1 VSALPEIDR
10 SALGAP
16 IRGPSA
22 IGVDGR
28 RFFNLTRT
36 LAVTEFKLK
45 FYGSALGYVWQLLRP
60 LLLFGVIYLFF
71 TEFVDVGG
79 ELKFYGVGLLMG
91 IMFFTFLSDST
102 QAAVTSLVDREI
114 LVRKIQFPRLAVP
127 MAAVLTALFNLALN
141 MVVVFA
147 FLLASGGEPRWTW
160 LELPILLVLLAAFAT
175 GISMLLSALFV
186 RYRDLKPIWD
196 VFLQALYFV
205 SLILIPYEVVEKES
219 HKLAQLAVLNPLAAL
234 VQQTRHA
241 VINPESKSAAA
252 AAGGWEYLLIPG
264 GIVLF
269 LVVVGY
275 LVFDR
280 AAPRIAEEL

>member
-1 VSALPEIDR
+1 MSASADFDR
-10 SALGAP
+10 SALGPP
-16 IRGPSA
+16 IKGPSA
-22 IGVDGR
+22 IGVEPR
-28 RFFNLTRT
+28 RFFNLMRT

-71 TEFVDVGG
+71 TEFVDIAGG
-79 ELKFYGVGLLMG
+79 KFYGVGLLMG
-91 IMFFTFLSDST
+91 IMLFQFFADAT
-102 QAAVTSLVDREI
+102 QGSVTSLVDREV

-147 FLLASGGEPRWTW
+147 FLLASGGSPRVEW
-160 LELPILLVLLAAFAT
+160 LELPVLLLILAAFAT
-175 GISMLLSALFV
+175 GVSMLLSALFV

-196 VFLQALYFV
+196 VVLQALYFV
-205 SLILIPYEVVEKES
+205 SLILIPWEVVHDKSER
-219 HKLAQLAVLNPLAAL
+219 LAHLAVLNPLAAI

-241 VINPESKSAAA
+241 VIDPESAHSAAT
-252 AAGGWEYLLIPG
+252 AAGGWERLLIPG
-264 GIVLF
+264 GIVV
-269 LVVVGY
+269 LVVVLGY
-275 LVFDR
+275 WVFDR

>member
-1 VSALPEIDR
+1 MSATADFDR
-10 SALGAP
+10 AALGPP
-16 IRGPSA
+16 IKGPSA
-22 IGVDGR
+22 IGVEPR

-71 TEFVDVGG
+71 TEFVEIDGG
-79 ELKFYGVGLLMG
+79 EFYGVGLLMG
-91 IMFFTFLSDST
+91 IMFFQFFADAT
-102 QAAVTSLVDREI
+102 QASVTSLVDREV

-147 FLLASGGEPRWTW
+147 FLFASGGTPHLAW
-160 LELPILLVLLAAFAT
+160 LELPVLLLILAAFAT
-175 GISMLLSALFV
+175 GVSMLLSALFV

-196 VFLQALYFV
+196 VVLQALYFV
-205 SLILIPYEVVEKES
+205 SLILIPWEIVHDKSERLS
-219 HKLAQLAVLNPLAAL
+219 HLAVLNPLAAL

-241 VINPESKSAAA
+241 VIDPSAASA
-252 AAGGWEYLLIPG
+252 AHAAGGWERLFIPG
-264 GIVLF
+264 GLVVLV
-269 LVVVGY
+269 VVVGY
-275 LVFDR
+275 WVFDR